1 MVVGEYV
8 INEMKKRKN
17 EIRNT
22 ILVVDDEPVNRL
34 YFNTLLKKL
43 KYNVIEAENGKAAVD
58 IYMKNQDIALVIMD
72 IRMPVMSGI
81 EATRII
87 KDFNHE
93 VPLIVVSAMAMA
105 KEGLD
110 AIEAG
115 ADSCLSKPVNREDFL
130 TAVKSYMKSKT
141 FNDII

>member
-1 MVVGEYV
+1 MHVGEYV
-8 INEMKKRKN
+8 INEMKERKN

-34 YFNTLLKKL
+34 YFNALLKKL
-43 KYNVIEAENGKAAVD
+43 KCNVIEAENGKAAVD
-58 IYMKNQDIALVIMD
+58 IYMNDQDVDLVIMD
-72 IRMPVMSGI
+72 IKMPVMSGI

-87 KDFNHE
+87 KTFDPE

-105 KEGLD
+105 KEGVD

-115 ADSCLSKPVNREDFL
+115 ADRCLSKPVNREDFL
-130 TAVKSYMKSKT
+130 FAVESYMKSKT
-141 FNDII
+141 FNDKI